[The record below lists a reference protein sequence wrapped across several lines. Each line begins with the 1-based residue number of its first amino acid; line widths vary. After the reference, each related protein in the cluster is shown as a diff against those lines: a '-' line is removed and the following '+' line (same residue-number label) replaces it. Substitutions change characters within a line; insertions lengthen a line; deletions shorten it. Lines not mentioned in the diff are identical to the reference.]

1 MARLATHVHVQ
12 DDQGQNHVFGPGD
25 DVPDWAAKAIT
36 NPNAWADKPAKQEPN
51 GGQAPAGEP
60 PRGGAGSGRDA
71 WAAYAAE
78 KGVTVPDDAS
88 RDDIIAA
95 LVEAGV
101 VEAE

>member
-36 NPNAWADKPAKQEPN
+36 NPNAWEEAPVGIPAARTA
-51 GGQAPAGEP
+51 GGEP
-60 PRGGAGSGRDA
+60 PRAGKGSGRDA

-78 KGVTVPDDAS
+78 HGVDVPEDAS
-88 RDDIIAA
+88 RDDIIAE
-95 LVEAGV
+95 LEQRGV
-101 VEAE
+101 VSPGE